1 MNISENYYSLKSNLL
16 FVFAVPLFVLL
27 FMVCYQPQFYDRG
40 GNLMELWEQ
49 HDSFCLPIICA
60 IIFLVLAISRT
71 ILCVVLVRHNLS
83 NKEWLLW
90 QITEWVSASA
100 FVTLF
105 VALYFHMRFFN
116 LLPRMLITGFG
127 LIVFPYVI
135 YWLTMQLSDR
145 DLRLQ
150 QAQSKIL
157 ELSRG
162 IERNEGSMIRFTDEK
177 GNVKLVVGSDRVIC
191 LESAGNYVTVCY
203 DDESKLVRYSLRNT
217 LKGLETIASNNGLVR
232 CHRSYFVNL
241 SHIRTLKRTT
251 QGVFAEIDHPG
262 IEDIPVSKSYA
273 SELIRLFGN

>member
-71 ILCVVLVRHNLS
+71 ILCVALVRHNLS

-105 VALYFHMRFFN
+105 VALYFHIRFFN

-127 LIVFPYVI
+127 LIVFRERKRKTRCRHRPRH
-135 YWLTMQLSDR
+135 LS
-145 DLRLQ
+145 
-150 QAQSKIL
+150 
-157 ELSRG
+157 
-162 IERNEGSMIRFTDEK
+162 
-177 GNVKLVVGSDRVIC
+177 
-191 LESAGNYVTVCY
+191 
-203 DDESKLVRYSLRNT
+203 
-217 LKGLETIASNNGLVR
+217 
-232 CHRSYFVNL
+232 
-241 SHIRTLKRTT
+241 
-251 QGVFAEIDHPG
+251 
-262 IEDIPVSKSYA
+262 
-273 SELIRLFGN
+273 